1 MKRYKFPLLVI
12 GILLIG
18 AIPRAIELLSG
29 NHLFLFDQG
38 AYYQAVKDIVVN
50 KHPTLIGMEV
60 GGIGGFFQGPGFYY
74 LLIIPFVL
82 FGGNPNGGMVLMFI
96 MGILT
101 ILLVPILFKNSLG
114 ERTSLL
120 IALFIAAS
128 VGVVYQSRFIWPPFL
143 IAPVAVL
150 FLYFVFL
157 AYRGKSVGLPLAA
170 FTLGLMSHF
179 EIATA
184 VTFGASTFL
193 TLLLVRPKGIF
204 RLKTTLASV
213 FLLIVTQ
220 LPLILFDLRHDFL
233 NVRGIIRFAT
243 YSSGELQYSFANHL
257 DVFKDALLSVSGE
270 LWIVGVLSLISAV
283 GLIQLFKDKK
293 TESEL
298 KKFVLF
304 LVLNPLILFVLML
317 PLKSMLWAW
326 WFLELPIIFCFIAG
340 ISFAYL
346 SRQRKQRILV
356 IVALLLFLTMFAR
369 QTLTWYRNDFNDYG
383 GGAKIKGKI
392 DAIDFVYK
400 DANSRD
406 FNLLV
411 FTPPVYTYAYDYLL
425 WWYGEREYGYI
436 PGKEKKGSLYLIIEP
451 DPEKPWSYEGWL
463 ETVIKTG
470 EIEKTVTRPSG
481 TIIQKRIAY

>member
-1 MKRYKFPLLVI
+1 MKRYNFPLLVI

-29 NHLFLFDQG
+29 NYLFLFDQG

-82 FGGNPNGGMVLMFI
+82 FGGNPYGGMVLMFI

-101 ILLVPILFKNSLG
+101 IILVPVLFKNSLG
-114 ERTSLL
+114 KRTSLL

-128 VGVVYQSRFIWPPFL
+128 VGIVYQSRFIWPPFF
-143 IAPVAVL
+143 IAPVTVL

-193 TLLLVRPKGIF
+193 TLLLIRPKGIF
-204 RLKTTLASV
+204 RLKTILTSV

-233 NVRGIIRFAT
+233 NLRGIIRFAT
-243 YSSGELQYSFANHL
+243 YSSGDLQYSFKNHL
-257 DVFKDALLSVSGE
+257 DVFRDALLSVSGE
-270 LWIVGVLSLISAV
+270 LWIAGIISLISAA

-326 WFLELPIIFCFIAG
+326 WFLELPIIFSFIAG

-346 SRQRKQRILV
+346 SRQQKQRILIV
-356 IVALLLFLTMFAR
+356 VALLLFLAMFAR
-369 QTLTWYRNDFNDYG
+369 QTLTWYRNDFNDHG
-383 GGAKIKGKI
+383 GGSKIKGKT

-406 FNLLV
+406 FNVLV
-411 FTPPVYTYAYDYLL
+411 FTPPVYTHAYDYLL
-425 WWYGEREYGYI
+425 WWHGERKYGYI

-481 TIIQKRIAY
+481 TIIQKRIVY